1 MRTWRTKLHVQEFLK
16 SIFLA
21 LLVVKDIGGK
31 VKGET
36 IKENGK
42 VMHFVLKDLYGK
54 TKVEEKGTLL
64 DKGNVL

>member
-1 MRTWRTKLHVQEFLK
+1 
-16 SIFLA
+16 LA
-21 LLVVKDIGGK
+21 LLVVKDIEGK

-54 TKVEEKGTLL
+54 IKVEEKGILL